1 MQKSF
6 HREKWKKINTNYI
19 MSFWGYG
26 DVLPNSNINPTY
38 VNPTSS
44 TYSGSFSSN
53 EISGL
58 PGLSGAKSG
67 INAAAGKVP
76 GVCMSGGRS
85 SNSRQIRKLKRK
97 IKNISNIYKM
107 KHSRSRSHRL
117 KRKLKSMNYLRGIIR
132 RRHHSSNRT
141 ASARRKS
148 SRQSRRSQRGGY
160 SQYQNNM
167 PLSPGYSLGGIL
179 SPSNSALANPPMYKA
194 YENTVD
200 NYNHFTGKG
209 FDSFGH

>member
-1 MQKSF
+1 
-6 HREKWKKINTNYI
+6 
-19 MSFWGYG
+19 MSFLGYG
-26 DVLPNSNINPTY
+26 DVVPNSNINSAY

-67 INAAAGKVP
+67 VDAAAGKVP

-85 SNSRQIRKLKRK
+85 FNQLQIRKLKRK

-107 KHSRSRSHRL
+107 KHSRRRSHRL
-117 KRKLKSMNYLRGIIR
+117 KRKLRTMTLGKR
-132 RRHHSSNRT
+132 RQRRHSSNHHV
-141 ASARRKS
+141 SARRHS
-148 SRQSRRSQRGGY
+148 MRNRMRRQHGGY

-167 PLSPGYSLGGIL
+167 ASSQGYSLGGNL
-179 SPSNSALANPPMYKA
+179 SASNSALANPPLYKA
-194 YENTVD
+194 YNNIID
-200 NYNHFTGKG
+200 NYNHYTGKG
-209 FDSFGH
+209 FESTGH

>member
-1 MQKSF
+1 
-6 HREKWKKINTNYI
+6 
-19 MSFWGYG
+19 MSFLGYG
-26 DVLPNSNINPTY
+26 DVVPNSNINSAY

-53 EISGL
+53 EIPGL

-67 INAAAGKVP
+67 IDAAAGKVP

-85 SNSRQIRKLKRK
+85 SNSHQIRKLKRK

-107 KHSRSRSHRL
+107 KRRSHTRRL
-117 KRKLKSMNYLRGIIR
+117 KKKLRTMAFGRGRQRRHSSHRRHARHHTAR
-132 RRHHSSNRT
+132 RRHQH
-141 ASARRKS
+141 
-148 SRQSRRSQRGGY
+148 GGY

-167 PLSPGYSLGGIL
+167 PSSQGYSLGGNL
-179 SPSNSALANPPMYKA
+179 SASNSALANPPMYKA
-194 YENTVD
+194 YDNVVD

>member
-1 MQKSF
+1 
-6 HREKWKKINTNYI
+6 
-19 MSFWGYG
+19 MSFLGYG
-26 DVLPNSNINPTY
+26 DVVPNSNINPTY

-67 INAAAGKVP
+67 INVAV
-76 GVCMSGGRS
+76 GGRS
-85 SNSRQIRKLKRK
+85 YNSRQIRKLKRK

-107 KHSRSRSHRL
+107 KRRSHTRRL
-117 KRKLKSMNYLRGIIR
+117 KKKLRTMTFGKRGRRHSSHRYAKRHSVR
-132 RRHHSSNRT
+132 RRHQH
-141 ASARRKS
+141 
-148 SRQSRRSQRGGY
+148 GGY

-167 PLSPGYSLGGIL
+167 PLSQGYSLGSNL
-179 SPSNSALANPPMYKA
+179 SASNSALANPPIYKE
-194 YENTVD
+194 YGDSID